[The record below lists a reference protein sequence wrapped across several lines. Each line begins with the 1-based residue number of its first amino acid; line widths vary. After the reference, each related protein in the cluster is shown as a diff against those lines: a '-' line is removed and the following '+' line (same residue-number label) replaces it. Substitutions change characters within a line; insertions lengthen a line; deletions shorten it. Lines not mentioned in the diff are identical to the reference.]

1 MLVTTRTQLIAG
13 EREVAGSVGALR
25 TLGNAQGDLRPAFDA
40 FRDTVALVHKEADRV
55 RVEAEDMRAAS
66 SMFTTTWKSEVATI
80 QNQRLRDAAETRAG
94 EVRDRYDQIDT
105 LYAEANSAFAT
116 YLTNCEDLKTYLA
129 NDLNFPALVT
139 AQPWV
144 KQAQSAGETLR
155 AKLRQL
161 ATELGETTNVLSP
174 VPVPQYQQTT
184 TTRASTSP
192 TAAP

>member
-13 EREVAGSVGALR
+13 EREVADSVDALR
-25 TLGNAQGDLRPAFDA
+25 TLAVAQGDLRPAFDA

-80 QNQRLRDAAETRAG
+80 QNQRLRDAAEARAG

-184 TTRASTSP
+184 TTRTTTGP
-192 TAAP
+192 TTAP